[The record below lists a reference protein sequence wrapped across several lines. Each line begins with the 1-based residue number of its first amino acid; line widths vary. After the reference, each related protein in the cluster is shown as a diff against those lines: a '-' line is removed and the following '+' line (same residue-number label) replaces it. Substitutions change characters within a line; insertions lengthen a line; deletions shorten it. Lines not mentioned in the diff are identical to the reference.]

1 MELGATVCTAR
12 APRCGVCPVRR
23 VRFAGRRGRAVAAP
37 RRGNPRFE
45 DTDRY
50 VRGRI
55 VAALV
60 AGRAAR
66 GRWSAER
73 HERALAGLVRD
84 GLVVEESGTV
94 RLP

>member
-1 MELGATVCTAR
+1 MRGLSRSSSCASRGAALLRRRARRPTA
-12 APRCGVCPVRR
+12 
-23 VRFAGRRGRAVAAP
+23 
-37 RRGNPRFE
+37 RFE

-60 AGRAAR
+60 EGATPAGDWA
-66 GRWSAER
+66 AER
-73 HERALAGLVRD
+73 HERAVQGLIRD
-84 GLVVEESGTV
+84 GLIASDDAGL

>member
-1 MELGATVCTAR
+1 MRRCASRGTGPAAASPR
-12 APRCGVCPVRR
+12 APQ
-23 VRFAGRRGRAVAAP
+23 
-37 RRGNPRFE
+37 PRFE

-60 AGRAAR
+60 AGEAPA
-66 GRWSAER
+66 GDWDAER
-73 HERALAGLVRD
+73 ERRAVAGLVRD
-84 GLVVEESGTV
+84 GLVVEGAGGL